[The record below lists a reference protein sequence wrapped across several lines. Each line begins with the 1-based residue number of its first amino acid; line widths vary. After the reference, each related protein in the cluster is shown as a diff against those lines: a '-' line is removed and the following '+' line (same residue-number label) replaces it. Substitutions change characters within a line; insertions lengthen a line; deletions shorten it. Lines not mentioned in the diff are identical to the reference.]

1 MANQDI
7 NSKISTSLTTRLET
21 RTRNGDIT
29 DALRFRVHDALW
41 MLTRQWQLGEF
52 KGNDA
57 GTAIAVKCKA
67 WQTKMS
73 NPVKSVVDTG
83 EDLCQYPIEP
93 QIEQLRHE
101 MTPMVRV
108 ESAMRYMAILKKR
121 MKKDEMAKK
130 LRELRTRYPLNCE
143 YGATSFDNQP
153 SAVTPALKDIV
164 EYSKKQNSQLTSFA
178 KAFSDKAFDGV
189 KLFEDLTVHGCKND
203 YDREYAEWFRK
214 NYGIVH
220 QDYWDTRS
228 MRYDC
233 TFNIGNNS
241 LKCKDYAGGRL
252 SWYSFDEADVKDDT
266 VKKEADNKPAPK
278 EHEFYGIPTLAT
290 YSGAPNK
297 RLWEFEDHMVYM
309 GDSKDMQSQG
319 NIVMMQYATMY
330 SNDWMI
336 MPLTV
341 EVGDYIEVE
350 ELTVWDTF
358 GVKSTIKNQKNSQQG
373 VTDDVKWQM
382 FTHTPASNISK
393 IDMNGLLLPPVLPST
408 VESEAV
414 EEVMFVRDE
423 MANMIWGIE
432 TKVQDGCGGVIDAAK
447 LANNIASKID
457 NENEKR
463 EVPGKVTVSES
474 ADGDVKV
481 ERTKKSDFRYVLR
494 TDVPLNWIPFL
505 PQQLP
510 GQHKEIA
517 LRRGKMPFYV
527 YDEAGQNGDYYAV
540 RPISSLLNGIYTSVS
555 GKIKEKPMYIA
566 EEEILQTGTRL
577 IKNYQRA
584 RWFNGKSF
592 NWLGIEK
599 RLGNMQANSGLAFD
613 KLLDPVK

>member
-1 MANQDI
+1 
-7 NSKISTSLTTRLET
+7 
-21 RTRNGDIT
+21 
-29 DALRFRVHDALW
+29 
-41 MLTRQWQLGEF
+41 
-52 KGNDA
+52 
-57 GTAIAVKCKA
+57 
-67 WQTKMS
+67 
-73 NPVKSVVDTG
+73 
-83 EDLCQYPIEP
+83 
-93 QIEQLRHE
+93 
-101 MTPMVRV
+101 
-108 ESAMRYMAILKKR
+108 
-121 MKKDEMAKK
+121 
-130 LRELRTRYPLNCE
+130 
-143 YGATSFDNQP
+143 
-153 SAVTPALKDIV
+153 
-164 EYSKKQNSQLTSFA
+164 
-178 KAFSDKAFDGV
+178 
-189 KLFEDLTVHGCKND
+189 
-203 YDREYAEWFRK
+203 
-214 NYGIVH
+214 
-220 QDYWDTRS
+220 
-228 MRYDC
+228 
-233 TFNIGNNS
+233 
-241 LKCKDYAGGRL
+241 
-252 SWYSFDEADVKDDT
+252 
-266 VKKEADNKPAPK
+266 
-278 EHEFYGIPTLAT
+278 
-290 YSGAPNK
+290 
-297 RLWEFEDHMVYM
+297 
-309 GDSKDMQSQG
+309 
-319 NIVMMQYATMY
+319 
-330 SNDWMI
+330 

-341 EVGDYIEVE
+341 EVGDYIEVK

-432 TKVQDGCGGVIDAAK
+432 TKVQDGCGGVMDAAK

-457 NENEKR
+457 DENEKR

-474 ADGDVKV
+474 ADGDVEV

-527 YDEAGQNGDYYAV
+527 YDEAGQTGDYYAV
-540 RPISSLLNGIYTSVS
+540 RPISSLLNGVYTSVS